1 MNNLVRVN
9 SFASDVD
16 AFNSYVS
23 VENVANVKQIKSA
36 GNFIGANTI
45 EVELSEIQSQHI
57 IPVFSKDNEPLISHG
72 DFIQTT
78 HDVIHHCFKSE
89 NILAP
94 AIRVSH
100 PIKGRTPEARYK
112 PANQLEDHERTIYY
126 ERAMFVFEIPSIQRT
141 IDGQTLS
148 LTIGGVKCYGDDK
161 LNNKKG
167 TAEHFKI
174 FIGFSVK
181 VCSNLC
187 VWADGAQM
195 KLVVKSQG
203 ELMDAVMNLIRD
215 YNPELQLRAMK
226 QLTEYNLTE
235 AQFAQVLGRARLYN
249 FMHIDQK
256 KHIPPQLFTDTQFGS
271 IAKDYFQ
278 DQSFCRNENGDINLW
293 KMYNLFTGSNKS
305 SYVDSFLERSVNA
318 FEFIHQLQ
326 SGLAGV
332 GTNWYLN

>member
-1 MNNLVRVN
+1 MSIQLTTNPSIEVEEY
-9 SFASDVD
+9 ASYIEIEEQEIVSSSS
-16 AFNSYVS
+16 AFIS
-23 VENVANVKQIKSA
+23 
-36 GNFIGANTI
+36 ANTI
-45 EVELSEIQSQHI
+45 EVNLQEIQRQHI

-78 HDVIHHCFKSE
+78 YDVINHCFKGE
-89 NILAP
+89 DILSP
-94 AIRVSH
+94 SIRVSH

-167 TAEHFKI
+167 SSEHFKI

-187 VWADGAQM
+187 VWSDGAQV
-195 KLVVKSQG
+195 KLVVRSQG
-203 ELMDAVMNLIRD
+203 ELMDAIMNMISV
-215 YNPELQLRAMK
+215 YNPEQHLRAM
-226 QLTEYNLTE
+226 QRLTEHNLTE

-249 FMHIDQK
+249 YLPNDVK
-256 KHIPPQLFTDTQFGS
+256 KEIPPLLFTDTQLGS
-271 IAKDYFQ
+271 VAKDYFQ
-278 DQSFCRNENGDINLW
+278 DNSFCRNENGDINLW
-293 KMYNLFTGSNKS
+293 RMYNLFTGANKS
-305 SYVDSFLERSVNA
+305 SYVDSFLERSINA
-318 FEFIHQLQ
+318 FEFTHQLQ
-326 SGLAGV
+326 TGLTG
-332 GTNWYLN
+332 GSTNWYLN

>member
-1 MNNLVRVN
+1 MNNQLTT
-9 SFASDVD
+9 SPSIEMEEYASYIEIEEQVIE
-16 AFNSYVS
+16 SS
-23 VENVANVKQIKSA
+23 SSA
-36 GNFIGANTI
+36 FIGANTI
-45 EVELSEIQSQHI
+45 EVNLQEIQRQHI

-78 HDVIHHCFKSE
+78 YDVINHCFKGE
-89 NILAP
+89 DILLP
-94 AIRVSH
+94 SIRVSH

-112 PANQLEDHERTIYY
+112 PASQLEDHERTIYY

-187 VWADGAQM
+187 VWSDGTQV
-195 KLVVKSQG
+195 KLVVKNQG
-203 ELMDAVMNLIRD
+203 ELMDAIMNMISL
-215 YNPELQLRAMK
+215 YNPEQHLRAM
-226 QLTEYNLTE
+226 QRFTEHNLTE

-249 FMHIDQK
+249 YLPNEVK
-256 KHIPPQLFTDTQFGS
+256 KLIPPLFFTDTQLGS
-271 IAKDYFQ
+271 VAKDYIQ
-278 DQSFCRNENGDINLW
+278 DNSFCRNDTGDINLW
-293 KMYNLFTGSNKS
+293 RMYNLFTGANKS

-318 FEFIHQLQ
+318 FEFTHQLQ
-326 SGLAGV
+326 SGLAG
-332 GTNWYLN
+332 GSTNWYLN

>member
-1 MNNLVRVN
+1 MNNQLTVN
-9 SFASDVD
+9 PPMEEEEYASYIEIEEQVIE
-16 AFNSYVS
+16 SS
-23 VENVANVKQIKSA
+23 SSA
-36 GNFIGANTI
+36 FIGANTI
-45 EVELSEIQSQHI
+45 DVNLQEIQRQHI

-78 HDVIHHCFKSE
+78 YDVINHCFKGE
-89 NILAP
+89 DILSP
-94 AIRVSH
+94 SIRVSH

-112 PANQLEDHERTIYY
+112 PASQLEDHEKTIYY

-167 TAEHFKI
+167 SAEHFKI

-187 VWADGAQM
+187 VWSDGAQV

-203 ELMDAVMNLIRD
+203 ELMDAIMSMINH
-215 YNPELQLRAMK
+215 YNPESHLRAM
-226 QLTEYNLTE
+226 QRLTEHNLIE

-249 FMHIDQK
+249 YLPNEIK
-256 KHIPPQLFTDTQFGS
+256 KQIPPLLFTDTQLS
-271 IAKDYFQ
+271 SVAKDYFQ
-278 DQSFCRNENGDINLW
+278 DQSFCRNDAGDINLW
-293 KMYNLFTGSNKS
+293 RMYNLFTGANKS

-318 FEFIHQLQ
+318 FEFTHQLQ
-326 SGLAGV
+326 AGLEG
-332 GTNWYLN
+332 GNTNWYLN

>member
-1 MNNLVRVN
+1 MNNQLTVN
-9 SFASDVD
+9 PSIEVEEYAS
-16 AFNSYVS
+16 YIEIEEQEIVS
-23 VENVANVKQIKSA
+23 SSSA
-36 GNFIGANTI
+36 FIGANTI
-45 EVELSEIQSQHI
+45 EVNLQEIQRQHI

-78 HDVIHHCFKSE
+78 YDVINHCFKGE
-89 NILAP
+89 DILSP
-94 AIRVSH
+94 SIRVSH

-167 TAEHFKI
+167 SSEHFKI

-187 VWADGAQM
+187 VWSDGAQV
-195 KLVVKSQG
+195 KLVVRSQG
-203 ELMDAVMNLIRD
+203 ELMDAIMNMISV
-215 YNPELQLRAMK
+215 YNPEQHLKAM
-226 QLTEYNLTE
+226 QRLTEHNLTE

-249 FMHIDQK
+249 YLPNEVK
-256 KHIPPQLFTDTQFGS
+256 KEIPPLLFTDTQLGS
-271 IAKDYFQ
+271 VAKDYFQ
-278 DQSFCRNENGDINLW
+278 DNSFCRNDNGDINLW
-293 KMYNLFTGSNKS
+293 RMYNLFTGANKS
-305 SYVDSFLERSVNA
+305 SYVDSFLERSINA
-318 FEFIHQLQ
+318 FDFTHQLQ
-326 SGLAGV
+326 TGLGG

>member
-1 MNNLVRVN
+1 MNNQLTVN
-9 SFASDVD
+9 PPVEVEEYASYIEIEEQVIE
-16 AFNSYVS
+16 SS
-23 VENVANVKQIKSA
+23 SSA
-36 GNFIGANTI
+36 FIGANTI
-45 EVELSEIQSQHI
+45 EVNLQEIQRQHI

-78 HDVIHHCFKSE
+78 YDVINHCFKGE
-89 NILAP
+89 DILSP
-94 AIRVSH
+94 SIRVSH

-112 PANQLEDHERTIYY
+112 PANQLEDHEKTIYY

-187 VWADGAQM
+187 VWSDGAQV
-195 KLVVKSQG
+195 KLVVRSQG
-203 ELMDAVMNLIRD
+203 ELMDAIMSMISV
-215 YNPELQLRAMK
+215 YNPEQHLSAM
-226 QLTEYNLTE
+226 QRLTEYNLTE

-249 FMHIDQK
+249 YLLNDIK
-256 KHIPPQLFTDTQFGS
+256 KEIPTLLFTDTQLGS
-271 IAKDYFQ
+271 VAKDYFH
-278 DQSFCRNENGDINLW
+278 DNSFCRNENGDINLW
-293 KMYNLFTGSNKS
+293 RMYNLFTGANKS
-305 SYVDSFLERSVNA
+305 SYVDSFLERSINA
-318 FEFIHQLQ
+318 FEFTHQLQ
-326 SGLAGV
+326 SGLSGV
-332 GTNWYLN
+332 TKNWYLN

>member
-1 MNNLVRVN
+1 MNNQLIVN
-9 SFASDVD
+9 PSIEAEEYASYIEIEEQIIE
-16 AFNSYVS
+16 SSSS
-23 VENVANVKQIKSA
+23 V
-36 GNFIGANTI
+36 FIGANTI
-45 EVELSEIQSQHI
+45 EVNLQEIQKQHI

-78 HDVIHHCFKSE
+78 YDVINHCFKGE
-89 NILAP
+89 DILSP
-94 AIRVSH
+94 SIRVSH

-112 PANQLEDHERTIYY
+112 PASQLEDNERTIYY

-167 TAEHFKI
+167 SAEHFKI

-187 VWADGAQM
+187 VWSDGAQV
-195 KLVVKSQG
+195 KLVVRSQG
-203 ELMDAVMNLIRD
+203 ELMDAIMSMISH
-215 YNPELQLRAMK
+215 YNPEQHLRAM
-226 QLTEYNLTE
+226 QRFTEHNLTE

-249 FMHIDQK
+249 YLPNEIK
-256 KHIPPQLFTDTQFGS
+256 KQITPLLFTDTQLGS
-271 IAKDYFQ
+271 VAKDYFQ
-278 DQSFCRNENGDINLW
+278 DQSFCRNDTGDINLW
-293 KMYNLFTGSNKS
+293 RMYNLFTGANKS

-318 FEFIHQLQ
+318 FEFTQQLQ
-326 SGLAGV
+326 TGLAGRN
-332 GTNWYLN
+332 TNWYLN

>member
-1 MNNLVRVN
+1 MNNQLIVN
-9 SFASDVD
+9 PPIEVEEYASYIEIEEQVIE
-16 AFNSYVS
+16 SS
-23 VENVANVKQIKSA
+23 SSA
-36 GNFIGANTI
+36 FIGANTI
-45 EVELSEIQSQHI
+45 EVNLQEIQKQHI

-78 HDVIHHCFKSE
+78 YDVINHCFKGE
-89 NILAP
+89 DILSP
-94 AIRVSH
+94 SIRVSH

-112 PANQLEDHERTIYY
+112 PASQLEDHERTIYY

-187 VWADGAQM
+187 VWSDGAQV
-195 KLVVKSQG
+195 KLVVRSQG
-203 ELMDAVMNLIRD
+203 ELMDAIMNMISS
-215 YNPELQLRAMK
+215 YNPEQHLRAM
-226 QLTEYNLTE
+226 QRFTEHNLTE

-249 FMHIDQK
+249 YLPNEIK
-256 KHIPPQLFTDTQFGS
+256 KLIPPLLFTDTQLGT

-278 DQSFCRNENGDINLW
+278 DQSFCRNDVGDINLW
-293 KMYNLFTGSNKS
+293 RMYNLFTGANKS
-305 SYVDSFLERSVNA
+305 SYVDSFLERGVNA
-318 FEFIHQLQ
+318 FEFTHQLQ
-326 SGLAGV
+326 SGLAG
-332 GTNWYLN
+332 GNTNWYLN

>member
-1 MNNLVRVN
+1 MEEY
-9 SFASDVD
+9 AS
-16 AFNSYVS
+16 YI
-23 VENVANVKQIKSA
+23 EIEEQIIESSSSA
-36 GNFIGANTI
+36 FIGANTI
-45 EVELSEIQSQHI
+45 EVNLQEIQSQHI

-78 HDVIHHCFKSE
+78 YDVINHCFKGE
-89 NILAP
+89 DILSP
-94 AIRVSH
+94 SIRVSH

-112 PANQLEDHERTIYY
+112 PASQLEDHERTIYY

-167 TAEHFKI
+167 SAEHFKI

-187 VWADGAQM
+187 VWSDGAQV
-195 KLVVKSQG
+195 KLVVRSQG
-203 ELMDAVMNLIRD
+203 ELMDAIMNMISS
-215 YNPELQLRAMK
+215 YNPEQHLRAM
-226 QLTEYNLTE
+226 QRFTEYNLTE

-249 FMHIDQK
+249 YLPNEVK
-256 KHIPPQLFTDTQFGS
+256 KQIPPLLYTDTQLGAV
-271 IAKDYFQ
+271 AKDYFL
-278 DQSFCRNENGDINLW
+278 DQSFCRNDAGDINLW
-293 KMYNLFTGSNKS
+293 RMYNLFTGANKS

-318 FEFIHQLQ
+318 FEFTHQLQ
-326 SGLAGV
+326 SGLAGRN
-332 GTNWYLN
+332 TNWYLN

>member
-1 MNNLVRVN
+1 MNNQLTTN
-9 SFASDVD
+9 PSIEMEEYASYIELEEQEI
-16 AFNSYVS
+16 ASS
-23 VENVANVKQIKSA
+23 SSA
-36 GNFIGANTI
+36 FIGANTI
-45 EVELSEIQSQHI
+45 EVNLQEIQRQHI

-78 HDVIHHCFKSE
+78 YDVINHCFKGE
-89 NILAP
+89 DILSP
-94 AIRVSH
+94 SIRVSH

-112 PANQLEDHERTIYY
+112 PASQLEDHERTIYY

-187 VWADGAQM
+187 VWSDGAQV

-203 ELMDAVMNLIRD
+203 ELMDAIMSMISY
-215 YNPELQLRAMK
+215 YNPESHLRAM
-226 QLTEYNLTE
+226 QRFTEHNLTE

-249 FMHIDQK
+249 YLPNDVK
-256 KHIPPQLFTDTQFGS
+256 KQIPPLLFTDTQLGS
-271 IAKDYFQ
+271 VAKDYFL
-278 DQSFCRNENGDINLW
+278 DQSFCRNDAGDINLW
-293 KMYNLFTGSNKS
+293 RMYNLFTGANKS

-318 FEFIHQLQ
+318 FEFTHQLQ
-326 SGLAGV
+326 SGLAG
-332 GTNWYLN
+332 GSTNWYLN

>member
-1 MNNLVRVN
+1 MNNQLIVN
-9 SFASDVD
+9 PSIEVEEYAS
-16 AFNSYVS
+16 YI
-23 VENVANVKQIKSA
+23 EIEEQIIESRSSA
-36 GNFIGANTI
+36 FIGANTI
-45 EVELSEIQSQHI
+45 EVKLQEIQRQHI

-78 HDVIHHCFKSE
+78 YDVINHCFTGE
-89 NILAP
+89 DILSP
-94 AIRVSH
+94 SIRVSH

-112 PANQLEDHERTIYY
+112 PTSQLEDHERTIYY

-167 TAEHFKI
+167 SAEHFKI

-187 VWADGAQM
+187 VWSDGAQV

-203 ELMDAVMNLIRD
+203 ELMDAIMTMISH
-215 YNPELQLRAMK
+215 YNPEQHLRTLQRF
-226 QLTEYNLTE
+226 TEHNLTE

-249 FMHIDQK
+249 YLPNEVK
-256 KHIPPQLFTDTQFGS
+256 KAIPPLLFTDTQLGS
-271 IAKDYFQ
+271 VAKDYFQ
-278 DQSFCRNENGDINLW
+278 DNSFCRNDAGDINLW
-293 KMYNLFTGSNKS
+293 RMYNLFTGANKS

-318 FEFIHQLQ
+318 FDFTHQLQ
-326 SGLAGV
+326 SGLTG
-332 GTNWYLN
+332 GNTNWYLN

>member
-1 MNNLVRVN
+1 MNNQITVN
-9 SFASDVD
+9 PSIEMEEYAS
-16 AFNSYVS
+16 YIEIEEQEIVS
-23 VENVANVKQIKSA
+23 SSSA
-36 GNFIGANTI
+36 FIGANTI
-45 EVELSEIQSQHI
+45 EVNLQEIQKQHI

-78 HDVIHHCFKSE
+78 YDVINHCFKGE
-89 NILAP
+89 DILSP
-94 AIRVSH
+94 SIRVSH

-167 TAEHFKI
+167 SSEHFKI

-187 VWADGAQM
+187 VWSDGAQV
-195 KLVVKSQG
+195 KLVVRSQG
-203 ELMDAVMNLIRD
+203 ELMDAIMNMISV
-215 YNPELQLRAMK
+215 YNPEQHLRAM
-226 QLTEYNLTE
+226 QLLTEYNLTE

-249 FMHIDQK
+249 YLPNEVK
-256 KHIPPQLFTDTQFGS
+256 KEITPLLFTDTQLGS
-271 IAKDYFQ
+271 VAKDYFQ
-278 DQSFCRNENGDINLW
+278 DNSFCRNNNGDINLW
-293 KMYNLFTGSNKS
+293 RMYNLFTGANKS
-305 SYVDSFLERSVNA
+305 SYVDSFLERGINA
-318 FEFIHQLQ
+318 FEFTHQLQ

-332 GTNWYLN
+332 STNWYLN

>member
-1 MNNLVRVN
+1 MNNQLIVN
-9 SFASDVD
+9 P
-16 AFNSYVS
+16 S
-23 VENVANVKQIKSA
+23 VEVEEYASYIEIEEQVIESSSSA
-36 GNFIGANTI
+36 FIGANTI
-45 EVELSEIQSQHI
+45 EVNLQEIQRQHI

-78 HDVIHHCFKSE
+78 YDVINHCFKGE
-89 NILAP
+89 DILSP
-94 AIRVSH
+94 SIRVSH

-112 PANQLEDHERTIYY
+112 PASQLEDHERTIYY

-167 TAEHFKI
+167 SAEHFKI

-187 VWADGAQM
+187 VWSDGAQV

-203 ELMDAVMNLIRD
+203 ELMDAIMSMINY
-215 YNPELQLRAMK
+215 YNPEQHLRTLQRF
-226 QLTEYNLTE
+226 TEHNLTE

-249 FMHIDQK
+249 YLPNEIK
-256 KHIPPQLFTDTQFGS
+256 KQIPPLLYTDTQLGS
-271 IAKDYFQ
+271 VAKDYFL
-278 DQSFCRNENGDINLW
+278 DQSFCRNDTGDINLW
-293 KMYNLFTGSNKS
+293 RMYNLFTGANKS
-305 SYVDSFLERSVNA
+305 SYVDSFLERGVNA
-318 FEFIHQLQ
+318 FEFTHQLQ
-326 SGLAGV
+326 SGLAG
-332 GTNWYLN
+332 GSSNWYLN

>member
-1 MNNLVRVN
+1 MNNQLTVN
-9 SFASDVD
+9 PSIEMEEYAS
-16 AFNSYVS
+16 YIEIEEQEIVS
-23 VENVANVKQIKSA
+23 SSSA
-36 GNFIGANTI
+36 FIGANTI
-45 EVELSEIQSQHI
+45 EVNLQEIQRKHI

-78 HDVIHHCFKSE
+78 YDVINHCFKGE
-89 NILAP
+89 DILSP
-94 AIRVSH
+94 SIRVSH

-167 TAEHFKI
+167 SSEHFKI

-187 VWADGAQM
+187 IWSDGAQV
-195 KLVVKSQG
+195 KLVVRSQG
-203 ELMDAVMNLIRD
+203 ELMDAIMNMISV
-215 YNPELQLRAMK
+215 YNPEQHLRAM
-226 QLTEYNLTE
+226 QRLTEYNLTE

-249 FMHIDQK
+249 YLPNDIK
-256 KHIPPQLFTDTQFGS
+256 KEIPPLLFTDTQLGS
-271 IAKDYFQ
+271 VAKDYFQ
-278 DQSFCRNENGDINLW
+278 DNSFCRNENGDINLW
-293 KMYNLFTGSNKS
+293 KMYNLFTGANKS
-305 SYVDSFLERSVNA
+305 SYVDSFLERGINA
-318 FEFIHQLQ
+318 FEFTLQLQ
-326 SGLAGV
+326 TGLAGG

>member
-1 MNNLVRVN
+1 MNNQLTVN
-9 SFASDVD
+9 PSIEVEEYASYIEIEEQEII
-16 AFNSYVS
+16 SS
-23 VENVANVKQIKSA
+23 SSA
-36 GNFIGANTI
+36 FIGANTI
-45 EVELSEIQSQHI
+45 EVNLQEIQRQHI

-78 HDVIHHCFKSE
+78 YDVINHFFKGE
-89 NILAP
+89 DILSP
-94 AIRVSH
+94 SIRVSH

-167 TAEHFKI
+167 SSEHFKI

-187 VWADGAQM
+187 VWSDGAQV
-195 KLVVKSQG
+195 KLVVRSQG
-203 ELMDAVMNLIRD
+203 ELMDAIMNMISV
-215 YNPELQLRAMK
+215 YNPEQHLRAM
-226 QLTEYNLTE
+226 QRLTEHNLTE

-249 FMHIDQK
+249 YLPNEVK
-256 KHIPPQLFTDTQFGS
+256 KGIQPLLYTDTQLGS
-271 IAKDYFQ
+271 VAKDYFQ
-278 DQSFCRNENGDINLW
+278 DNSFCRNGNGDINLW
-293 KMYNLFTGSNKS
+293 RMYNLFTGANKS
-305 SYVDSFLERSVNA
+305 SYVDSFLERSINA
-318 FEFIHQLQ
+318 FEFTHQLQ
-326 SGLAGV
+326 TGLAGG

>member
-1 MNNLVRVN
+1 MNNQLTANPPVEVEEY
-9 SFASDVD
+9 ASYIEIEEQEI
-16 AFNSYVS
+16 ASS
-23 VENVANVKQIKSA
+23 SA
-36 GNFIGANTI
+36 TFIGANTI
-45 EVELSEIQSQHI
+45 EVNLQEIQRQHI

-78 HDVIHHCFKSE
+78 YDVINHCFKGE
-89 NILAP
+89 DILSP
-94 AIRVSH
+94 SIRVSH

-112 PANQLEDHERTIYY
+112 PASQLEDHERTIYY

-187 VWADGAQM
+187 VWSDGAQV

-203 ELMDAVMNLIRD
+203 ELMDAIMSMISH
-215 YNPELQLRAMK
+215 YNPEQHLRAM
-226 QLTEYNLTE
+226 QRFTEHNLTE

-249 FMHIDQK
+249 YLPNEIK
-256 KHIPPQLFTDTQFGS
+256 KQIPPLLYTDTQLGS
-271 IAKDYFQ
+271 VAKDYFH
-278 DQSFCRNENGDINLW
+278 DISFCRNDAGDINLW
-293 KMYNLFTGSNKS
+293 RMYNLFTGANKS

-318 FEFIHQLQ
+318 FEFMHQIQ
-326 SGLAGV
+326 SGLAG
-332 GTNWYLN
+332 GSTNWYLN

>member
-1 MNNLVRVN
+1 MNNQLIVN
-9 SFASDVD
+9 PSIEVEEYAS
-16 AFNSYVS
+16 YI
-23 VENVANVKQIKSA
+23 EIEEQIIESSSSA
-36 GNFIGANTI
+36 FIGANTI
-45 EVELSEIQSQHI
+45 EVNLQEIQSQHI

-78 HDVIHHCFKSE
+78 YDVINHCFKGE
-89 NILAP
+89 DILSP
-94 AIRVSH
+94 SIRVSH

-112 PANQLEDHERTIYY
+112 PAGQLEDHERTIYY

-167 TAEHFKI
+167 SAEHFKI

-187 VWADGAQM
+187 VWSDGAQV
-195 KLVVKSQG
+195 KLVVRSQG
-203 ELMDAVMNLIRD
+203 ELMDAIMSMISH
-215 YNPELQLRAMK
+215 YNPEHHLRAM
-226 QLTEYNLTE
+226 QRFTEHNLTE

-249 FMHIDQK
+249 YLPNEVK
-256 KHIPPQLFTDTQFGS
+256 KEIPPLLFTDTQLGS
-271 IAKDYFQ
+271 VAKDYFQ
-278 DQSFCRNENGDINLW
+278 DNSFCRNDAGDINLW
-293 KMYNLFTGSNKS
+293 RMYNLFTGANKS

-318 FEFIHQLQ
+318 FEFTYKLQ

-332 GTNWYLN
+332 STNWYLK

>member
-1 MNNLVRVN
+1 MNNQLIVN
-9 SFASDVD
+9 PSIEMEEYAS
-16 AFNSYVS
+16 YI
-23 VENVANVKQIKSA
+23 EIEEQIIESSSSA
-36 GNFIGANTI
+36 FIGANTI
-45 EVELSEIQSQHI
+45 EVNLQEIQSQHI

-78 HDVIHHCFKSE
+78 YDVINHCFKGE
-89 NILAP
+89 DILSP
-94 AIRVSH
+94 SIRVSH

-112 PANQLEDHERTIYY
+112 PASQLEDHERTIYY

-167 TAEHFKI
+167 SSEHFKI

-187 VWADGAQM
+187 VWSDGAQV
-195 KLVVKSQG
+195 KLVVRSQG
-203 ELMDAVMNLIRD
+203 ELMDAIMNMISS
-215 YNPELQLRAMK
+215 YNPEQHLRAM
-226 QLTEYNLTE
+226 QRFTEYNLTE

-249 FMHIDQK
+249 YLANEVK
-256 KHIPPQLFTDTQFGS
+256 KQIPPLLYTDTQLGS
-271 IAKDYFQ
+271 VAKDYFL
-278 DQSFCRNENGDINLW
+278 DQSFCRNDAGDINLW
-293 KMYNLFTGSNKS
+293 RMYNLFTGANKS

-318 FEFIHQLQ
+318 FEFTHQLQ
-326 SGLAGV
+326 SGLAG
-332 GTNWYLN
+332 GNTNWYLN

>member
-1 MNNLVRVN
+1 MNNQLIVN
-9 SFASDVD
+9 PSIEVEEYASYIEIEEQVIE
-16 AFNSYVS
+16 SS
-23 VENVANVKQIKSA
+23 SSA
-36 GNFIGANTI
+36 FIGANTI
-45 EVELSEIQSQHI
+45 EVNLQEIQRQHI

-78 HDVIHHCFKSE
+78 YDVINHCFKGE
-89 NILAP
+89 EILSP
-94 AIRVSH
+94 SIRVSH

-112 PANQLEDHERTIYY
+112 PASQLEDHERTLYY
-126 ERAMFVFEIPSIQRT
+126 ERAMFVFEIPSIQQT

-167 TAEHFKI
+167 SAEHFKI

-187 VWADGAQM
+187 VWSDGAQV

-203 ELMDAVMNLIRD
+203 ELMDAIMTMISH
-215 YNPELQLRAMK
+215 YNPEQHLRAM
-226 QLTEYNLTE
+226 QRFTEHNLTE

-249 FMHIDQK
+249 YLPNEIRKQ
-256 KHIPPQLFTDTQFGS
+256 IPPLLYTDTQLGAV
-271 IAKDYFQ
+271 AKDYFQ
-278 DQSFCRNENGDINLW
+278 DHSFCRNDTGDINLW
-293 KMYNLFTGSNKS
+293 RMYNLFTGANKS

-318 FEFIHQLQ
+318 FDFTHQLQ
-326 SGLAGV
+326 SGLAG
-332 GTNWYLN
+332 GNTNWYLN

>member
-1 MNNLVRVN
+1 MNNQLTIN
-9 SFASDVD
+9 PPMEEEEYASYIEIEEQVIE
-16 AFNSYVS
+16 SS
-23 VENVANVKQIKSA
+23 SSA
-36 GNFIGANTI
+36 FIGANTI
-45 EVELSEIQSQHI
+45 EVNLQEIQSQHI

-78 HDVIHHCFKSE
+78 YDVINHCFKGE
-89 NILAP
+89 DILSP
-94 AIRVSH
+94 SIRVSH

-112 PANQLEDHERTIYY
+112 PANQLEDHEKTIYY

-187 VWADGAQM
+187 VWSDGAQI

-203 ELMDAVMNLIRD
+203 ELMDAIMSMISH
-215 YNPELQLRAMK
+215 YNPEQHLSAM
-226 QLTEYNLTE
+226 QRLTEHHLTE

-249 FMHIDQK
+249 YLPNEVK
-256 KHIPPQLFTDTQFGS
+256 KQIPPLLFTDTQLGS
-271 IAKDYFQ
+271 VAKDYFQ
-278 DQSFCRNENGDINLW
+278 DHSFCRNDTGDINLW
-293 KMYNLFTGSNKS
+293 RMYNLFTGANKS
-305 SYVDSFLERSVNA
+305 SYVDSFLERSVNV
-318 FEFIHQLQ
+318 FEFTNKLQ
-326 SGLAGV
+326 SGLSG
-332 GTNWYLN
+332 GSTNWYLN

>member
-1 MNNLVRVN
+1 MNNQLTT
-9 SFASDVD
+9 SPSIEMEEYASYIEIEEQVIE
-16 AFNSYVS
+16 SS
-23 VENVANVKQIKSA
+23 SSA
-36 GNFIGANTI
+36 FIGANTI
-45 EVELSEIQSQHI
+45 EVNLQEIQRQHI

-78 HDVIHHCFKSE
+78 YDVINHCFKGE
-89 NILAP
+89 DILLP
-94 AIRVSH
+94 SIRVSH

-112 PANQLEDHERTIYY
+112 PASQLEDHERTIYY

-187 VWADGAQM
+187 VWSDGTQV
-195 KLVVKSQG
+195 KLVVRSQG
-203 ELMDAVMNLIRD
+203 ELMDAIMNMISL
-215 YNPELQLRAMK
+215 YNPEQHLRAM
-226 QLTEYNLTE
+226 QRFTEHNLTE

-249 FMHIDQK
+249 YLPNEVK
-256 KHIPPQLFTDTQFGS
+256 KLIPPLFFTDTQLGS
-271 IAKDYFQ
+271 VAKDYIQ
-278 DQSFCRNENGDINLW
+278 DNSFCRNDTGDINLW
-293 KMYNLFTGSNKS
+293 RMYNLFTGANKS

-318 FEFIHQLQ
+318 FEFTHQLQ
-326 SGLAGV
+326 SGLAG
-332 GTNWYLN
+332 GSTNWYLN